1 MYAWL
6 LAILQWLHVLCGIF
20 WFGSVPTADFIVL
33 PTLRSLGAPMQQAFF
48 RAFVNQGPKLVAGV
62 AGATI
67 LLGLIRGIAGGVLDR
82 LSSPYGLTWIAA
94 FIVGSSLLYL
104 GLRILTPAGRR
115 LAEMPPGPE
124 FEAALVGVK
133 RLTITELA
141 GFMVIL
147 ALMIAMRF
155 GY

>member
-1 MYAWL
+1 MASRSVWDL
-6 LAILQWLHVLCGIF
+6 LV
-20 WFGSVPTADFIVL
+20 WFGADGRFHCASDASQPERTDAAGL
-33 PTLRSLGAPMQQAFF
+33 F

-94 FIVGSSLLYL
+94 FIVGSSLLFL